1 MFIVL
6 RKHNFASCYKYYPF
20 TRAISWMLQRRHL
33 HASEVALVVK
43 FGAYT
48 VIFKNILYLKMVSL
62 RSNPVL
68 TYLLCG
74 KYLHCK
80 CFDHKNYEDC
90 RGLCREDLHYLWKRV
105 VRIAGFLH
113 NCRVS
118 LQFLQPFS
126 IDSADFRRWPWLLS
140 LVLTQWSLKIF
151 CIWK

>member
-1 MFIVL
+1 
-6 RKHNFASCYKYYPF
+6 
-20 TRAISWMLQRRHL
+20 MLQRRHL

-90 RGLCREDLHYLWKRV
+90 RGLCREDLYYLWKRA

-118 LQFLQPFS
+118 LQFLQPIS
-126 IDSADFRRWPWLLS
+126 IDSTDFPSRDPSISSPCSFYGQNICSLPFWNWDYLL
-140 LVLTQWSLKIF
+140 
-151 CIWK
+151 